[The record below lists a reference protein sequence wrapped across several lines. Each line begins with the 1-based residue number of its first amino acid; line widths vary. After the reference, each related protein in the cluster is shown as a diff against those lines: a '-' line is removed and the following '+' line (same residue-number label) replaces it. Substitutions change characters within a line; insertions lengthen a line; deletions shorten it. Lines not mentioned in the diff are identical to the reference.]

1 MTTGRGIDPVATIV
15 RPLRPG
21 EVCRLWLARAGLER
35 AVVLGI
41 TARLWSLIAGP
52 ITALLIASMFD
63 PVLQGYHLTFTSLL
77 SLQAFVELGL
87 TQVIVQFASHE
98 WSRLR
103 IGEDG
108 EVTGEPEALA
118 RLVSVARFALNWFG
132 AAALVLAI
140 GLATAGALFFNSAG
154 HDGIAWLSPWLL
166 LCVAQALLLALVPFW
181 SVMEGCNQVEE
192 VYRYRLGH
200 AVVTVLSLWAA
211 IAGGLK
217 LWAAAVSSLAAVIW
231 SVAYLIRRCRPVLRV
246 FAQHAAP
253 GALHWRREIW
263 PLQWRYALSWFGGYL
278 AFSAFT
284 PVIFRLEG
292 AVVAGQMGMTLSLAA
307 ALHAVSSTWVNVK
320 VPRFGVLVA
329 VRDFDA
335 LDRLAIRTAAASFC
349 VAASGALTIE
359 GGLLLLTRAHHPLA
373 TRILSPVDTGLFLLA
388 TVLLQ
393 LSVAQS
399 TYLRAHK
406 REPLVGVSLLGGL
419 LVVGSTVV
427 LGRLHGTTG
436 VAAGYLGVV
445 SIVMVGLVTIICN
458 RCRREWH
465 TEDSAGL

>member
-1 MTTGRGIDPVATIV
+1 MTTGRGIDPVATIA

-21 EVCRLWLARAGLER
+21 EVCRLWLASAGLER

-41 TARLWSLIAGP
+41 TARLWSLIAGT
-52 ITALLIASMFD
+52 ITALLIATKFD

-98 WSRLR
+98 WSRFR

-108 EVTGEPEALA
+108 EVSGEPEALA

-140 GLATAGALFFNSAG
+140 GLATAGALFFESAG

-166 LCVAQALLLALVPFW
+166 LCVAQAMLLALVPFW
-181 SVMEGCNQVEE
+181 SVMEGCNQVDE

-200 AVVTVLSLWAA
+200 TVVTVLSLWAA

-217 LWAAAVSSLAAVIW
+217 LWAAAASSLAAVLW
-231 SVAYLIRRCRPVLRV
+231 SIAYLLRRCRPFLHL
-246 FAQHAAP
+246 FAKHAAP

-292 AVVAGQMGMTLSLAA
+292 AVVAGRMGMTLSLAA
-307 ALHAVSSTWVNVK
+307 ALHAVS
-320 VPRFGVLVA
+320 
-329 VRDFDA
+329 
-335 LDRLAIRTAAASFC
+335 
-349 VAASGALTIE
+349 LT
-359 GGLLLLTRAHHPLA
+359 
-373 TRILSPVDTGLFLLA
+373 
-388 TVLLQ
+388 
-393 LSVAQS
+393 
-399 TYLRAHK
+399 
-406 REPLVGVSLLGGL
+406 
-419 LVVGSTVV
+419 
-427 LGRLHGTTG
+427 
-436 VAAGYLGVV
+436 
-445 SIVMVGLVTIICN
+445 
-458 RCRREWH
+458 
-465 TEDSAGL
+465 